1 MSKSIVANRYALA
14 LFKAAE
20 EKGQID
26 TIQHELVEIKTVFQ
40 NNSELEELL
49 HSPKLSN
56 TKKKDLL
63 AQLFNGANPL
73 ILNALLVLLDKKRM
87 DEVLN
92 FVDEFTAIANDKA
105 GVADAIV
112 YSTHALTEEQTN
124 SISASFAAKIGKR
137 SLRIEN
143 IIDSNLIGGIRVQI
157 GNRIFD
163 SSLSGKLDRLK
174 RDLIK
179 S

>member
-26 TIQHELVEIKTVFQ
+26 NIQQELVEIQTVFK
-40 NNSELEELL
+40 NNAELEGLL
-49 HSPKLSN
+49 HTPKLSN
-56 TKKKDLL
+56 TKKKELL

-73 ILNALLVLLDKKRM
+73 ILNTLFLLLDKKRI

-92 FVDEFTAIANDKA
+92 FVDEYTMIANDQA
-105 GVADAIV
+105 GVAEAVV

-143 IIDSNLIGGIRVQI
+143 IIDSSLIGGIRVQI

-163 SSLSGKLDRLK
+163 SSLSGKLNRLQK
-174 RDLIK
+174 DLIK